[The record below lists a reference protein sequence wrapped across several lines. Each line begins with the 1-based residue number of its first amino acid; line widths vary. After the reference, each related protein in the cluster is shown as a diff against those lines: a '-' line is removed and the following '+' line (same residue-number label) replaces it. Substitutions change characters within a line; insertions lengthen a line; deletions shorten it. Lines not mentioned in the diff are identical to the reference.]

1 MEFAIHTTALTQ
13 ERVVQQF
20 NNAVSELPFI
30 LEDSSSFVV
39 HPMNRLFRKIKGR
52 FDPHDNVE
60 NAWFLVKMLLS
71 LTKVDNQACI
81 TVFDVAGNGESVDE
95 REDFFTI
102 HFPEQMQTSSSR
114 ALLYR
119 EKVIIVP
126 NCVDELSAV
135 LRCRSNVDGFTC
147 IELSSVLDKPIA
159 LSLPQR
165 IKLEKLPSNIARAIL
180 QVPELIP
187 LACLVECGNPEL
199 IKQMLTS
206 SQRQQQQQVDMVVTV
221 SRFSYAVLYHRTNQQ
236 RKTMTQ
242 LIVEG
247 LAHLIE
253 ENDQYEEDKSR
264 ALELEWF
271 SLKPLR
277 QLFLSPTNAED
288 DDNFVVDEE
297 ADSDAWLREGDDEE
311 DEEAHADIAWTEL
324 EKELNNPH
332 EFDGVIHEST
342 SKPVEFSSE
351 EFFKILNTH

>member
-1 MEFAIHTTALTQ
+1 
-13 ERVVQQF
+13 
-20 NNAVSELPFI
+20 
-30 LEDSSSFVV
+30 
-39 HPMNRLFRKIKGR
+39 
-52 FDPHDNVE
+52 
-60 NAWFLVKMLLS
+60 
-71 LTKVDNQACI
+71 
-81 TVFDVAGNGESVDE
+81 
-95 REDFFTI
+95 
-102 HFPEQMQTSSSR
+102 
-114 ALLYR
+114 
-119 EKVIIVP
+119 
-126 NCVDELSAV
+126 
-135 LRCRSNVDGFTC
+135 
-147 IELSSVLDKPIA
+147 
-159 LSLPQR
+159 
-165 IKLEKLPSNIARAIL
+165 
-180 QVPELIP
+180 
-187 LACLVECGNPEL
+187 
-199 IKQMLTS
+199 MLTS